1 MRVLSLQRPGPLC
14 GPWFEAGSGADVL
27 FSDSKVGRCIYP
39 LSPPTIPPC
48 HSQPPPL
55 CFLGMGNQS
64 ELIIEKR
71 YRMDSERRQFTRFL
85 APDNTFAAL
94 GPSFTKVGRIRD
106 IGISGLAFE
115 YLTDD
120 EPGLENSQV
129 DIFIRDDE
137 FRLSRLPCS
146 IVYDIPVE
154 KPADVM
160 VSASRLIHKR
170 CGIVFGRFTE
180 IQKRQLENF
189 IRIRTA
195 GSANNKLE
203 HE

>member
-1 MRVLSLQRPGPLC
+1 
-14 GPWFEAGSGADVL
+14 
-27 FSDSKVGRCIYP
+27 
-39 LSPPTIPPC
+39 
-48 HSQPPPL
+48 
-55 CFLGMGNQS
+55 MGHKS

-71 YRMDSERRQFTRFL
+71 DRMHAERRQFTRFL
-85 APDNTFAAL
+85 VPDNTFAAL

-129 DIFIRDDE
+129 DIFTRGDD

-146 IVYDIPVE
+146 IVYDIPLE
-154 KPADVM
+154 KPAGGI
-160 VSASRLIHKR
+160 ASTGRLVHKR
-170 CGIVFGRFTE
+170 CGVSFGRVTE

-189 IRIRTA
+189 IRIRAA
-195 GSANNKLE
+195 GSANYKLE
-203 HE
+203 KE